1 MFEVWKTLIPILLA
15 DLLNPVLFASMVYA
29 AGTDRPVVNST
40 AMLLGHTVAYLAVGI
55 VLSFGLE
62 AASYRLANPKR
73 IDFYIEIIIG
83 VILLWVAF
91 RSRSVQ
97 NKDPEER
104 TSSLSPV
111 SAFGFGMVV
120 NFIGIPFAVPYFAA
134 LSQILKTDPSFLQAF
149 FMLLAYNVLYA
160 LPFAIVPS
168 LVAVMGRRAQPVLQ
182 KINTVLDRGSAF
194 LMPIILALVGLAL
207 IADALKYF
215 WTGSSLF

>member
-1 MFEVWKTLIPILLA
+1 MAEIWTSLIPILIA
-15 DLLNPVLFASMVYA
+15 DLLNPVLFAFMVYA
-29 AGTDRPVVNST
+29 AGTDRPIVNSS

-73 IDFYIEIIIG
+73 IDFFIEVIVG
-83 VILLWVAF
+83 VILLWVAW
-91 RSRSVQ
+91 RSRSAED
-97 NKDPEER
+97 KDPVER
-104 TSSLSPV
+104 TTSLSPL

-149 FMLLAYNVLYA
+149 LMLFAYNVLYA

-168 LVAVMGRRAQPVLQ
+168 LVAVMGPRSRPVLQ
-182 KINTVLDRGSAF
+182 KINGVLNRISAF

-207 IADALKYF
+207 LADAITYF

>member
-15 DLLNPVLFASMVYA
+15 DLINPVLFASMVYA
-29 AGTDRPVVNST
+29 AGTERPVVNST

-207 IADALKYF
+207 IADAIKYF